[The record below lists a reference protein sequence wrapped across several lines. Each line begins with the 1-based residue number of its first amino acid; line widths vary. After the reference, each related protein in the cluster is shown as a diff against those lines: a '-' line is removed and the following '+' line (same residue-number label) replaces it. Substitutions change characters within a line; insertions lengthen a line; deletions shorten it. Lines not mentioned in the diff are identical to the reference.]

1 MKLKNLADWPVAP
14 KKPHRMTIHGDNRVD
29 NYYWLNE
36 RENPEVVDYLLK
48 ENDYTN
54 TVMEPLADFQEKLF
68 VEMKSRIK
76 ETDMSVP
83 YNIDGWFFYS
93 RFEEGREYPIYC
105 RKKGN
110 LEAAEEVMIDVN
122 ELAKGH
128 EYFHVTG
135 LSLSPNKRYLAYGVD
150 TLSRRVYT
158 IHFKDLQTG
167 EIFPFSLENSDGGGC
182 WAADN
187 KTFFYTKKDEETL
200 RENQVW
206 KYEFGTEGSEGE
218 LVFEEEDELFSCG
231 VFKSKSRNYIFI
243 SSSSTTS
250 TEYQYLKS
258 TEPHE
263 EFQLF
268 SERQADFEYGV
279 EHMGDY
285 FYMITNWEAT
295 NFRLMKTDLLS
306 TDYLS
311 WEEVIAH
318 REDVLLEDLE
328 LFYDYMVLEE
338 RIEGVVNIRVKSLST
353 DEDYHIDFC
362 EKAYLAFTSVNP
374 DFGTEILRVGYTSLS
389 TPSSVYDY
397 NMRTKSKTLLK
408 QQEVQGDFESS
419 NYKSE
424 RLYATARDGA
434 QVPIS
439 LVYHKDTK
447 IDGQAPLMLYGYG
460 SYGIVIDPS
469 FSSLRL
475 SLLDRGFVY
484 AIAHIR
490 GSETKGRLWYEDGK
504 FLTKKNTFYDFID
517 CANWLIENQ
526 YANKDYLF
534 AKGGSAGGLLMGS
547 VINMAPEIWKGV
559 VAHVPFV
566 DVVTTMLDESIP
578 LTVGEF
584 EEWGNP
590 KEEEYYHYIKSYSPV
605 DNVEA
610 KKYPNLLVMTGFHD
624 SQVQY
629 WEPAKWVAKL
639 RDVKTDQ
646 NLLLLQTEMDYGH
659 GGASGR
665 FESLKEDAMEYAFVL
680 DLAEIEA

>member
-1 MKLKNLADWPVAP
+1 MRLKNLADWPVAP
-14 KKPHRMTIHGDNRVD
+14 KKPHSITIHGDTRVD

-48 ENDYTN
+48 ENEYTKK
-54 TVMEPLADFQEKLF
+54 VMEPLNEFQEKLF
-68 VEMKSRIK
+68 AEMKSRIK

-83 YNIDGWFFYS
+83 YAIDGWYFYS
-93 RFEEGREYPIYC
+93 RFEEGKEYPIYC

-110 LEAAEEVMIDVN
+110 LEATEEVMIDVN
-122 ELAKGH
+122 ELAKGS

-158 IHFKDLQTG
+158 IHFKDLHTG
-167 EIFPFSLENSDGGGC
+167 EIFPFTLENTDGGGC

-200 RENQVW
+200 REYQVW

-218 LVFEEEDELFSCG
+218 LVFEEKDELFSCG
-231 VFKSKSRNYIFI
+231 VFKSKSRDYIFI

-258 TEPHE
+258 TKPQER
-263 EFQLF
+263 FQLF
-268 SERQADFEYGV
+268 SKRQADFEYGV

-306 TDYLS
+306 TDYQS
-311 WEEVIAH
+311 WEEVLAH
-318 REDVLLEDLE
+318 REGVLLEDLE
-328 LFYDYMVLEE
+328 LFHDYMVLEE
-338 RIEGVVNIRVKSLST
+338 RIEGIVNIRVKSLST
-353 DEDYHIDFC
+353 DVDYYIDFG

-374 DFGTEILRVGYTSLS
+374 DFGTEILRVGYTSLT

-408 QQEVQGDFESS
+408 QQEVQGDFDSS

-439 LVYHKDTK
+439 LVYHKNTK

-490 GSETKGRLWYEDGK
+490 GSETKGRHWYEDGK
-504 FLTKKNTFYDFID
+504 FLAKKNTFYDFID
-517 CANWLIENQ
+517 SAKWLIENQ

-547 VINMAPEIWKGV
+547 IMNMAPEIWKGV

-610 KKYPNLLVMTGFHD
+610 KNYPNLLVMTGFHD

-639 RDVKTDQ
+639 RDVKTDN